1 MSDGCSTEGCSSCSS
16 SETPA
21 QSKPKTSQ
29 VEYKNLLPTA
39 KNIIGIASGKG
50 GVGKST
56 VAANVAVALTKL
68 GYKVG
73 LLDADVFGPSIA
85 KMFGTKMGDVTVT
98 DKKMN
103 PLETHGV
110 KTMSI
115 GNLVDPERA
124 TIWRGPLVHSAVTQ
138 MITDVNWG
146 DIDYF
151 ILDLPPGTGDIQL
164 SIVQSLKV
172 DWVVAVSTPQEMSLI
187 DVRKAI
193 DMFQKVNVNVL
204 GIVENM
210 SYFVCD
216 SCDKKHYIFGDSGA
230 KKYAE
235 QKNFELL
242 GQVPIIDKIMNS
254 GENSIPYAIADK
266 ENIYETIA
274 SNMIKKMN
282 SK

>member
-16 SETPA
+16 GDT
-21 QSKPKTSQ
+21 QNKTTQ
-29 VEYKNLLPTA
+29 VEYQHLLPSA

-56 VAANVAVALTKL
+56 IAANVAVALTKL

-73 LLDADVFGPSIA
+73 LLDADVFGPSIS
-85 KMFGTKMGDVTVT
+85 KMFGTKIGDVTVT
-98 DKKMN
+98 DKKMD
-103 PLETHGV
+103 PIEMHGV

-124 TIWRGPLVHSAVTQ
+124 TIWRGPLVHSAITQ

-164 SIVQSLKV
+164 SLVQSLKV

-193 DMFQKVNVNVL
+193 DMFQKVNVNIL

-216 SCDKKHYIFGDSGA
+216 NCDKKHYIFGDNGA

-235 QKNFELL
+235 QKNYELL
-242 GQVPIIDKIMNS
+242 GQVPLIDKIMDA
-254 GENSIPYAIADK
+254 GENSTPYAIEDK
-266 ENIYETIA
+266 DNIYETIA
-274 SNMIKKMN
+274 SNMVKKMK
-282 SK
+282 S

>member
-1 MSDGCSTEGCSSCSS
+1 MSNGCSTEGCSSCSS
-16 SETPA
+16 EESHSH
-21 QSKPKTSQ
+21 SKPSQ

-56 VAANVAVALTKL
+56 VAANVAVALSKL

-73 LLDADVFGPSIA
+73 LLDADVFGPSIS
-85 KMFGTKMGDVTVT
+85 KMFGTKIGDVTVT
-98 DKKMN
+98 DKKMD
-103 PLETHGV
+103 PIEIHGV

-138 MITDVNWG
+138 MISDVNWG

-172 DWVVAVSTPQEMSLI
+172 DWIVAVSTPQEMSLI

-242 GQVPIIDKIMNS
+242 GQVPIIDQIMNS
-254 GENSIPYAIADK
+254 GENSMPYAVADK
-266 ENIYETIA
+266 DNIYETIA
-274 SNMIKKMN
+274 SNMVKKMN

>member
-1 MSDGCSTEGCSSCSS
+1 MAEGHSACSTGG
-16 SETPA
+16 A
-21 QSKPKTSQ
+21 K

-39 KNIIGIASGKG
+39 KKIIGIASGKG

-56 VAANVAVALTKL
+56 IAANVAVALSKL

-103 PLETHGV
+103 PLEMHGV

-115 GNLVDPERA
+115 GNLVDPEKA

-138 MITDVNWG
+138 MISEVNWG

-164 SIVQSLKV
+164 TIAQSLKV
-172 DWVVAVSTPQEMSLI
+172 DWIVAVSTPQEMSLI
-187 DVRKAI
+187 DVVKAI
-193 DMFQKVNVNVL
+193 DMFQKVNVNIL

-216 SCDKKHYIFGDSGA
+216 NCNKKHYIFGKDGA

-235 QKNFELL
+235 QKNLDLL
-242 GQVPIIDKIMNS
+242 GQIPLIGKIMNS
-254 GENSIPYAIADK
+254 GENSLPYAIEDK
-266 ENIYETIA
+266 DNIYETIA
-274 SNMIKKMN
+274 TNMIKKMN
-282 SK
+282 A

>member
-16 SETPA
+16 GESHSHAKPA
-21 QSKPKTSQ
+21 QA
-29 VEYKNLLPTA
+29 EYKNLLPTA

-73 LLDADVFGPSIA
+73 LLDADVFGPSIS
-85 KMFGTKMGDVTVT
+85 KMFGTKVGDVTIT

-103 PLETHGV
+103 PIEMHGV

-138 MITDVNWG
+138 MISDVNWG
-146 DIDYF
+146 EIDYF

-216 SCDKKHYIFGDSGA
+216 SCDKKHYIFGESGA
-230 KKYAE
+230 KKYAKE
-235 QKNFELL
+235 KNFDLL
-242 GQVPIIDKIMNS
+242 GEVPMLDKIMSS
-254 GENSIPYAIADK
+254 GENSQPYAIADDN
-266 ENIYETIA
+266 NIYETIA
-274 SNMIKKMN
+274 SNMVKKM
-282 SK
+282 SAK

>member
-16 SETPA
+16 SETPT
-21 QSKPKTSQ
+21 QNKTTQ
-29 VEYKNLLPTA
+29 VEYKHLLPSA

-56 VAANVAVALTKL
+56 IAANVAVALTKL

-73 LLDADVFGPSIA
+73 LLDADVFGPSIS
-85 KMFGTKMGDVTVT
+85 KMFGTKIGDVTVT
-98 DKKMN
+98 DKKMD
-103 PLETHGV
+103 PIEMHGV

-124 TIWRGPLVHSAVTQ
+124 TIWRGPLVHSAITQ

-146 DIDYF
+146 EIDYF

-164 SIVQSLKV
+164 SLVQSLKV

-193 DMFQKVNVNVL
+193 DMFQKVNVNIL

-210 SYFVCD
+210 SYFICD
-216 SCDKKHYIFGDSGA
+216 NCDKKHYVFGDNGA

-235 QKNFELL
+235 QKNYELL
-242 GQVPIIDKIMNS
+242 GQVPLIDKIMDA
-254 GENSIPYAIADK
+254 GENSTPYAIEDK
-266 ENIYETIA
+266 DNIYETIA
-274 SNMIKKMN
+274 SNMVKKM
-282 SK
+282 KG